1 MEAFFNQA
9 YLDDN
14 APWDIGRPQ
23 PEIVALADAGEIVG
37 RVLDAGCG
45 TGEQALFLAG
55 RGHDALGIDGAEAAV
70 ARARR
75 KARDRRLLTRF
86 MVWDVLDLERL
97 GETFD
102 TVVDVGLFHVFD
114 DDERAR
120 YIAALE
126 SVTAPDGRV
135 FVMCFSD
142 REPGDW
148 GPRRV
153 TRAEIRDAFAG
164 GWRVEWI
171 RPATFDTRIGDGRAA
186 AWLAKIARH
195 AAR

>member
-1 MEAFFNQA
+1 MESFFNQA
-9 YLDDN
+9 YLDDS
-14 APWDIGRPQ
+14 APWDIGQPQ

-45 TGEQALFLAG
+45 TGEQALFLAA
-55 RGHDALGIDGAEAAV
+55 RGHDALGIDGAEAAI

-97 GETFD
+97 DETFD

-120 YIAALE
+120 YVAALA
-126 SVTAPDGRV
+126 SVVAPDGRV
-135 FVMCFSD
+135 FVMCFSE

-153 TRAEIRDAFAG
+153 TQDGIRVSLPGGSRGAAG
-164 GWRVEWI
+164 IHRRRSRGLR
-171 RPATFDTRIGDGRAA
+171 
-186 AWLAKIARH
+186 
-195 AAR
+195 

>member
-9 YLDDN
+9 YLDDS

-45 TGEQALFLAG
+45 TGEQALFLAE
-55 RGHDALGIDGAEAAV
+55 RGYDALGVDGAEAAI
-70 ARARR
+70 ARARH

-86 MVWDVLDLERL
+86 VVWDALDLERL

-120 YIAALE
+120 YVAALA
-126 SVTAPDGRV
+126 SVVAPDGRV
-135 FVMCFSD
+135 FVMCFSE

-153 TRAEIRDAFAG
+153 TQAEIRAAFAD
-164 GWRVEWI
+164 GWHVDWI
-171 RPATFDTRIGDGRAA
+171 RPATFDTRIRDGRAA
-186 AWLAKIARH
+186 A
-195 AAR
+195 